1 MTGFQAAGSGDAG
14 LLGDAG
20 LQGDAG
26 LLSPVSASPLVAA
39 LTGDRAVLAA
49 ILAVEAGWAAVLEQH
64 DLAPAG
70 SAAVVAHAADA
81 SRYDVADIARRSQ
94 GGGNPVI
101 PLLADLRT
109 QVRGLDTAGVGADG
123 VGAAK
128 AVHTS
133 LTSQDVLDTAL
144 MLVARNT
151 VEALLADVKGTT
163 AALARLAEQHADTLC
178 VGRSLTQHSLP
189 FTFGLRTAQW
199 FHGLAA
205 AGRRLEALEL
215 PVQFGGAAGTLAAG
229 TVLTSTAGLTPGS
242 AAGRLATDP
251 FALSDALAIQLGL
264 AAAPAPWHTNRLA
277 VTSLGDALAAVV
289 DASGKIAA
297 DVLFLSRPEVAEVAE
312 PRAPGRGVSSAM
324 PQKQN
329 PVLSVLVRSAALQA
343 PGLAAQLHLAA
354 ATFND
359 ERPDGAWHTE
369 WPALRQ
375 LLALALGAAG
385 HLRELAEGLQV
396 FPDGM
401 RRNLDLS
408 GPLLLS
414 EGVSAAVAQLLS
426 VSGPGA
432 NGAGPAGTGADGKQQ
447 LQAVVDK
454 TLQAPA
460 AEQAATYRKLLREAV
475 PADKLSDERLEELL
489 DPASYLGQAAEI
501 LRRILAAFPDFA
513 GASTPAA
520 SNPAASTPTASTEP
534 DGNGDSRG

>member
-1 MTGFQAAGSGDAG
+1 MTGFQAAGGGGLHGDY
-14 LLGDAG
+14 
-20 LQGDAG
+20 G
-26 LLSPVSASPLVAA
+26 LLSPVLASPLVAA
-39 LTGDRAVLAA
+39 LTGDRAVLGA

-64 DLAPAG
+64 DLAPNG

-81 SRYDVADIARRSQ
+81 SRYDLGDISRRAQ

-101 PLLADLRT
+101 PLLADLRA
-109 QVRGLDTAGVGADG
+109 QVKALDTAN

-151 VEALLADVKGTT
+151 VATLLADVKGTT
-163 AALARLAEQHADTLC
+163 TALARMAEQHADTLC

-189 FTFGLRTAQW
+189 FTFGLRAAQW

-205 AGRRLEALEL
+205 AARGLEALEL

-229 TVLTSTAGLTPGS
+229 TVLTSGS
-242 AAGRLATDP
+242 ATDP
-251 FALSDALAIQLGL
+251 FALSDALAAQLGL

-277 VTSLGDALAAVV
+277 VTSLGGAVASVV
-289 DASGKIAA
+289 DALGKIAA

-329 PVLSVLVRSAALQA
+329 PVLAVLVRSAALQA
-343 PGLAAQLHLAA
+343 PGLAAQVHLAA
-354 ATFND
+354 ATCND

-385 HLRELAEGLQV
+385 HIRELAEGLQV

-414 EGVSAAVAQLLS
+414 EGVSAVVAPLLAVNGTDG
-426 VSGPGA
+426 SG
-432 NGAGPAGTGADGKQQ
+432 DGKQQ

-454 TLQAPA
+454 TLQAPP
-460 AEQAATYRKLLREAV
+460 AEQAATYRRLLREAV
-475 PADKLSDERLEELL
+475 PADTLSDAQLEELL

-501 LRRILAAFPDFA
+501 SRRILAAFPDFA
-513 GASTPAA
+513 LS
-520 SNPAASTPTASTEP
+520 
-534 DGNGDSRG
+534 

>member
-1 MTGFQAAGSGDAG
+1 MTVYQPAGSDGDV
-14 LLGDAG
+14 
-20 LQGDAG
+20 G
-26 LLSPVSASPLVAA
+26 LLSPVSASPLVVA

-49 ILAVEAGWAAVLEQH
+49 ILAVEAGWAAVLEKH

-81 SRYDVADIARRSQ
+81 SRYDPADIAVRAQ

-101 PLLADLRT
+101 PLLADLRA
-109 QVRGLDTAGVGADG
+109 QVKALDTGSAGAPGVGALR
-123 VGAAK
+123 

-144 MLVARNT
+144 MLLARNT
-151 VEALLADVKGTT
+151 VSALLADVKGTT
-163 AALARLAEQHADTLC
+163 AALARLAEQHAETLC

-189 FTFGLRTAQW
+189 FTFGLKAAQW

-205 AGRRLEALEL
+205 AARRLEALEL
-215 PVQFGGAAGTLAAG
+215 PVQTGGAAGTLAAG
-229 TVLTSTAGLTPGS
+229 TVLTAGSG
-242 AAGRLATDP
+242 TDP
-251 FALSDALAIQLGL
+251 FLLSDDLAGQLGL
-264 AAAPAPWHTNRLA
+264 AATPAPWHTNRIA
-277 VTSLGDALAAVV
+277 VTSLGDSLAGVV
-289 DASGKIAA
+289 DALGKIAS

-343 PGLAAQLHLAA
+343 PALAAQLHLAA

-359 ERPDGAWHTE
+359 ERPDGAWHSE

-396 FPDGM
+396 FPEGM

-414 EGVSAAVAQLLS
+414 EGVSAAVAPLLS
-426 VSGPGA
+426 ADGS
-432 NGAGPAGTGADGKQQ
+432 GADGKQQ
-447 LQAVVDK
+447 LQAVVDW

-460 AEQAATYRKLLREAV
+460 AEQADTYRRLLREAV
-475 PADKLSDERLEELL
+475 PADTLSDARLEDLL
-489 DPASYLGQAAEI
+489 NPASYLGQAAGI
-501 LRRILAAFPDFA
+501 SRRILAAFPDFA
-513 GASTPAA
+513 P
-520 SNPAASTPTASTEP
+520 TPTEK

>member
-1 MTGFQAAGSGDAG
+1 VTGFQAAGAGGLHGDAA
-14 LLGDAG
+14 LNGDV
-20 LQGDAG
+20 G

-81 SRYDVADIARRSQ
+81 SRYDLADIARRAQ

-101 PLLADLRT
+101 PLLADLRA
-109 QVRGLDTAGVGADG
+109 QVKALDTAGVGP
-123 VGAAK
+123 VK

-151 VEALLADVKGTT
+151 VAALLADVKGTT
-163 AALARLAEQHADTLC
+163 AVLARLAEQHADTLC

-189 FTFGLRTAQW
+189 FTFGLRAAQW

-205 AGRRLEALEL
+205 AARRLEALEL

-229 TVLTSTAGLTPGS
+229 TVLTSGS
-242 AAGRLATDP
+242 TTDP
-251 FALSDALAIQLGL
+251 FVLSDALAAQLGL
-264 AAAPAPWHTNRLA
+264 AAAPSPWHTNRLA
-277 VTSLGDALAAVV
+277 VTSLGDATASVV
-289 DASGKIAA
+289 DALGKIAA
-297 DVLFLSRPEVAEVAE
+297 DILFLSRPEVAEVAE

-385 HLRELAEGLQV
+385 HVRELAEGLQV

-414 EGVSAAVAQLLS
+414 EGVSAAVAPLLS
-426 VSGPGA
+426 VD
-432 NGAGPAGTGADGKQQ
+432 GAGLDGKQL

-454 TLQAPA
+454 TLQAPP
-460 AEQAATYRKLLREAV
+460 AEQPATYRRLLREAV
-475 PADKLSDERLEELL
+475 PADRLSDAQLEELL

-501 LRRILAAFPDFA
+501 SRRILAAFPDFA
-513 GASTPAA
+513 LT
-520 SNPAASTPTASTEP
+520 STEP

>member
-1 MTGFQAAGSGDAG
+1 LQGGAG
-14 LLGDAG
+14 LSDGDGLSGGAGPHSDAG
-20 LQGDAG
+20 LQGDVG

-64 DLAPAG
+64 DLAPSG
-70 SAAVVAHAADA
+70 SAAVVAHAAEA
-81 SRYDVADIARRSQ
+81 SRYDLADIARRAQ

-101 PLLADLRT
+101 PLLADLR
-109 QVRGLDTAGVGADG
+109 AGVATRIGAG
-123 VGAAK
+123 K

-144 MLVARNT
+144 MLMARNT
-151 VEALLADVKGTT
+151 VDALLADVKGTT
-163 AALARLAEQHADTLC
+163 AALARLAEQHANTLC

-189 FTFGLRTAQW
+189 FTFGLRAAQW

-205 AGRRLEALEL
+205 AARRLEALDL

-229 TVLTSTAGLTPGS
+229 TVLTSGSTA
-242 AAGRLATDP
+242 DP
-251 FALSDALAIQLGL
+251 FKLADGLAVQLGL
-264 AAAPAPWHTNRLA
+264 APAPAPWHTNRLA

-289 DASGKIAA
+289 DALGKIAA

-375 LLALALGAAG
+375 LLAVALGAGG

-396 FPDGM
+396 YPDGM

-414 EGVSAAVAQLLS
+414 EGVSAAVAPLLS
-426 VSGPGA
+426 GGA
-432 NGAGPAGTGADGKQQ
+432 NDAGPAGADSDGKQQ

-454 TLQAPA
+454 TLQVPA
-460 AEQAATYRKLLREAV
+460 AQQAATYRRLLREAV
-475 PADKLSDERLEELL
+475 PADKLSDERLAELL
-489 DPASYLGQAAEI
+489 NPAGYLGQAAEI
-501 LRRILAAFPDFA
+501 SRRILAAFPDFA
-513 GASTPAA
+513 GTA
-520 SNPAASTPTASTEP
+520 TPTLSTEP
-534 DGNGDSRG
+534 ATTDPNGNGDSRG

>member
-1 MTGFQAAGSGDAG
+1 MTGFQAAGVGG
-14 LLGDAG
+14 LHSVEGLHSAAKLGDV
-20 LQGDAG
+20 G

-39 LTGDRAVLAA
+39 LTGDRAVLGA
-49 ILAVEAGWAAVLEQH
+49 ILAVEAGWAAVLEHH

-81 SRYDVADIARRSQ
+81 SRYDLADIARRAQ

-101 PLLADLRT
+101 PLLADLRA
-109 QVRGLDTAGVGADG
+109 QVKALDAASAGA
-123 VGAAK
+123 GAAK

-151 VEALLADVKGTT
+151 VAALLADVKGAT
-163 AALARLAEQHADTLC
+163 AALARLAGQHADTLC

-189 FTFGLRTAQW
+189 FTFGLRAAQW
-199 FHGLAA
+199 FSGLAA
-205 AGRRLEALEL
+205 AARRLGSLEL

-229 TVLTSTAGLTPGS
+229 TVLTSNAVLTSKAGLTSGS
-242 AAGRLATDP
+242 ATNP
-251 FALSDALAIQLGL
+251 FALSHALAAQLGL
-264 AAAPAPWHTNRLA
+264 ATAPAPWHTNRLA
-277 VTSLGDALAAVV
+277 VTSLGDAVASVV
-289 DASGKIAA
+289 DALGKIAA

-329 PVLSVLVRSAALQA
+329 PVLSVLVRSAALQV

-385 HLRELAEGLQV
+385 ALRELAEGLQV
-396 FPDGM
+396 YPDGM

-414 EGVSAAVAQLLS
+414 EGVSAAVAPLL
-426 VSGPGA
+426 
-432 NGAGPAGTGADGKQQ
+432 PAGGQGTPEAGRDGKQQ

-454 TLQAPA
+454 TLQAPP
-460 AEQAATYRKLLREAV
+460 AEQAATYRRLLREAV
-475 PADKLSDERLEELL
+475 PADRLSDARLEELL

-501 LRRILAAFPDFA
+501 SRRILAAFPDFA
-513 GASTPAA
+513 
-520 SNPAASTPTASTEP
+520 PTSTEP

>member
-1 MTGFQAAGSGDAG
+1 MTTSQPAGSDGDV
-14 LLGDAG
+14 
-20 LQGDAG
+20 G

-49 ILAVEAGWAAVLEQH
+49 ILAVEAGWAAVLEKH

-81 SRYDVADIARRSQ
+81 SRYDPAGIAVRAQ

-101 PLLADLRT
+101 PLLADLRA
-109 QVRGLDTAGVGADG
+109 QVKALDTGSAGAPGVGALR
-123 VGAAK
+123 

-144 MLVARNT
+144 MLLARNT
-151 VEALLADVKGTT
+151 VSALLADVKGTT
-163 AALARLAEQHADTLC
+163 AALARLAEQHAETLC

-189 FTFGLRTAQW
+189 FTFGLKAAQW

-205 AGRRLEALEL
+205 AARRLEVLQL
-215 PVQFGGAAGTLAAG
+215 PVQTGGAAGTLAAG
-229 TVLTSTAGLTPGS
+229 TVLTAGS
-242 AAGRLATDP
+242 ATDP
-251 FALSDALAIQLGL
+251 FALSDDLASQLGL
-264 AAAPAPWHTNRLA
+264 AAIPAPWHTNRLA
-277 VTSLGDALAAVV
+277 VTSLGDSLAGVV
-289 DASGKIAA
+289 DAFGKIAS

-343 PGLAAQLHLAA
+343 PALAAQLHLAA

-359 ERPDGAWHTE
+359 ERPDGAWHSE

-396 FPDGM
+396 FPEGM

-414 EGVSAAVAQLLS
+414 EGVTAAVAPLLS
-426 VSGPGA
+426 ADGS
-432 NGAGPAGTGADGKQQ
+432 GADGKQQ
-447 LQAVVDK
+447 LQTVVDR

-460 AEQAATYRKLLREAV
+460 DEQADTYRRLLREAV
-475 PADKLSDERLEELL
+475 PADTLSDARLEELL
-489 DPASYLGQAAEI
+489 NPASYLGEAAGI
-501 LRRILAAFPDFA
+501 SRRILAAFPDFA
-513 GASTPAA
+513 P
-520 SNPAASTPTASTEP
+520 TPTEK